1 MLRTPAVA
9 GQFYPGS
16 PSQLASMIQSF
27 IDSQVTPQPAI
38 LAICPHAGYVY
49 SGATAAKV
57 LGRIAI
63 PRRVVVAGPNH
74 RGAGHPVAVMSKGA
88 WETPLGQVDLDAELG
103 AELLAQS
110 DLVAE
115 DETAHRMEHSLEVQV
130 PILQYF
136 RSDFLLTP
144 LCLSHLDLASCLEL
158 GKALARAVTAV
169 AEPVLMVSSTDMTH
183 YEPAEQAK
191 AKDDQALKHVLDLD
205 PEGLYNTVRSQRIS
219 MCGVLPTA
227 VCLAAAKQL
236 GAASAQLVEY
246 TNSGAVSGDYQQVVG
261 YAGLIVN

>member
-1 MLRTPAVA
+1 
-9 GQFYPGS
+9 
-16 PSQLASMIQSF
+16 
-27 IDSQVTPQPAI
+27 
-38 LAICPHAGYVY
+38 
-49 SGATAAKV
+49 
-57 LGRIAI
+57 
-63 PRRVVVAGPNH
+63 
-74 RGAGHPVAVMSKGA
+74 
-88 WETPLGQVDLDAELG
+88 
-103 AELLAQS
+103 
-110 DLVAE
+110 
-115 DETAHRMEHSLEVQV
+115 
-130 PILQYF
+130 LQYF

-158 GKALARAVTAV
+158 GKALARAIKTV
-169 AEPVLMVSSTDMTH
+169 AEPVLMVASTDMTH

-191 AKDDQALKHVLDLD
+191 AKDEQALKHVLDLD
-205 PEGLYNTVRSQRIS
+205 PEGLYNTVRSLRIS